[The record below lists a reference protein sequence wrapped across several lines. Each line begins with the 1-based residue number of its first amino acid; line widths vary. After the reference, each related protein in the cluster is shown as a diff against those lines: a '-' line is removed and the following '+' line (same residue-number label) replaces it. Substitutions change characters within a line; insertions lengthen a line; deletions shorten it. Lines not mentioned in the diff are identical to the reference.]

1 MNTNLFQRIS
11 DAVADTGKLAVETAT
26 GRRYTY
32 EDLILGSGRFANALL
47 DRGVKPGDRVAVQV
61 EKSVEALI
69 LYLACLRAGAVYLP
83 LNTAYTL
90 TELEYFIGDAEPA
103 LVVCDPAKRDGL
115 APIAERANAALETL
129 DKNGQGSIVDLAAA
143 DSRTFLTAVVGEDD
157 LAAILYTSGT
167 TGRSKGAMLTHGN
180 LLSNAMTLRDVW
192 RFTPDDVLLHALPIY
207 HTHGLFVASNVTF
220 MSGASMIFC
229 PRFDPDEVMRL
240 LPRTTVMMG
249 VPTFYP
255 PPEASRPEP
264 GGDRT
269 YAPLRV
275 RLCAAPGRDA
285 SRME

>member
-1 MNTNLFQRIS
+1 MNVNLFQRIS
-11 DAVADTGKLAVETAT
+11 DAVADTGKLALETSA

-47 DRGVKPGDRVAVQV
+47 DRGREAGDRVAVQV

-115 APIAERANAALETL
+115 APIAERANGALETL
-129 DKNGQGSIVDLAAA
+129 DKNGEGSIVDLAAG
-143 DSRTFLTAVVGEDD
+143 DSRAFLTAVVGEDD

-192 RFTPDDVLLHALPIY
+192 RFTPTTCCSTRCRSTTPTAC
-207 HTHGLFVASNVTF
+207 SW
-220 MSGASMIFC
+220 
-229 PRFDPDEVMRL
+229 R
-240 LPRTTVMMG
+240 RTS
-249 VPTFYP
+249 PSCR
-255 PPEASRPEP
+255 AR
-264 GGDRT
+264 R
-269 YAPLRV
+269 
-275 RLCAAPGRDA
+275 
-285 SRME
+285 